1 MQSINIYKLPITSVW
16 YGGAKMVKRIFVIV
30 DDNEHE
36 RYIKAKGFRTW
47 KDVIEKGV
55 ECIENDD
62 Q

>member
-1 MQSINIYKLPITSVW
+1 
-16 YGGAKMVKRIFVIV
+16 MVKRIFVIV